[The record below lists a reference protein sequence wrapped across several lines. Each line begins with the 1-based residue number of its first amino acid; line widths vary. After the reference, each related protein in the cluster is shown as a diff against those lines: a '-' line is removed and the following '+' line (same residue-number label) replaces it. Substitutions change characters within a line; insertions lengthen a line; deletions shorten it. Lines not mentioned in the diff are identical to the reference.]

1 MAFTKLEPKSVNTSA
16 TFTFANANITG
27 NLEVNGKANLGS
39 VSNVIIEGGAEGQI
53 LSTDG
58 VGQLS
63 WVDYSGDSGSGGG
76 TTIVNGFA
84 GITKDI
90 FTATGST
97 ATFTLSETP
106 EAVEFISV
114 NIDGVVQQS
123 TSYTLVGS
131 DVVFS
136 ANPESGE
143 IIEVTIYSVNTSTS
157 GGSGGAVAGFNT
169 QVQFNNNGELDASSR
184 LTFNKN
190 TSTLFATHLSGE
202 GSLVTNVDATKLDG
216 RDSTEFASSV
226 QGTKADTALQ
236 PSALNGYA
244 TETYVNDAVSG
255 LTIPSLTGYATE
267 SYVDTQVSNLVASAP
282 AALDTLNEL
291 AAALN
296 DDASFA
302 STVTTALGNKLDTS
316 DFDDT
321 ANTWYSSKTVSSLVV
336 SEVGDLISGGSLA
349 ITEDYSNVMYPG
361 GIFTITQLPPVVISF
376 TNTWENS
383 STVKDAY
390 TDFEQEEIN
399 TSNVLFNLA
408 ITGSTF
414 DIKSTDDLTVGST
427 VIDGAE
433 LLSLG
438 ISTTGGT
445 FQIPSVSLSGSIQ
458 TNTST
463 LVTANITTTRG
474 LRSFSGNT
482 LTTTQPSSFKVG
494 TLSGAF
500 TNATAP
506 FWDTLQTFSWS
517 ASNITGS
524 VISGN
529 VVYIRNGGGASG
541 ILTTTGETSGTSD
554 VIDSSYSYIISSTD
568 YVGSGLNGA
577 GTRIIPEEVSGVIV
591 AASATFYPLFW
602 KTTNNSDNPVF
613 TTSDEHYDV
622 AYAIGQG
629 ADTSGDTAD
638 YLWIAVP
645 GTSTH
650 TFEFIYFG
658 YQMIMTPD
666 VTYLNEL
673 IGNHPYN
680 VYGFTSAS
688 AILTITVKT

>member
-16 TFTFANANITG
+16 TFTFANANIAG
-27 NLEVNGKANLGS
+27 NLDVNGKANLGS
-39 VSNVIIEGGAEGQI
+39 VSNVVIEGGAEGQI

-58 VGQLS
+58 LGQLS
-63 WVDYSGDSGSGGG
+63 WVDYSGGSGSGGG
-76 TTIVNGFA
+76 TTVVNGFA
-84 GITKDI
+84 GITKDS
-90 FTATGST
+90 FTASGST

-106 EAVEFISV
+106 ASVEFISV
-114 NIDGVVQQS
+114 NIDGVMQQS
-123 TSYTLVGS
+123 TAYSLVGS
-131 DVVFS
+131 DLVFTD
-136 ANPESGE
+136 NPVSGE
-143 IIEVTIYSVNTSTS
+143 VIEVTIYSVNTSTS
-157 GGSGGAVAGFNT
+157 GSGGAVAGFNT
-169 QVQFNNNGELDASSR
+169 QVQFNDNGELGATSR
-184 LTFNKN
+184 LTFNKS

-202 GSLVTNVDATKLDG
+202 GSLVSNVNATTLDG
-216 RDSTEFASSV
+216 FDSTAFATSV
-226 QGTKADTALQ
+226 QGGKADSALQ

-244 TETYVNDAVSG
+244 TETYVNDAIST
-255 LTIPSLTGYATE
+255 LSIPDITGYATE
-267 SYVDTQVSNLVASAP
+267 SYVNTQVSNLVASAP

-316 DFDDT
+316 DFDST
-321 ANTWYSSKTVSSLVV
+321 ANTWYYSKTVSSLVV
-336 SEVGDLISGGSLA
+336 SEVGDLIAGGSLA

-361 GIFTITQLPPVVISF
+361 GIFTITQLPPVTITL

-383 STVKDAY
+383 NTAKDAY
-390 TDFEQEEIN
+390 TDFEQDDIN
-399 TSNVLFNLA
+399 TSNVLFNLT

-414 DIKSTDDLTVGST
+414 DIKPTDDLTIGST
-427 VIDGAE
+427 VIDGTE
-433 LLSLG
+433 LISLG
-438 ISTTGGT
+438 VNTNGGM
-445 FQIPSVSLSGSIQ
+445 FEIPSVSLNGIIQ
-458 TNTST
+458 TNLST
-463 LVTANITTTRG
+463 AVTANITTTRG

-482 LTTTQPSSFKVG
+482 LTTIQPSSFNVD

-500 TNATAP
+500 TNQTVP

-529 VVYIRNGGGASG
+529 VVYNRNGGGDSG
-541 ILTTTGETSGTSD
+541 VLTTTGATSGTSE
-554 VIDSSYSYIISSTD
+554 VLDSAYSYVISSSD
-568 YVGSGLNGA
+568 YTGSGLNGA
-577 GTRIIPEEVSGVIV
+577 GTRTIPEEVSGVVI
-591 AASATFYPLFW
+591 AAAAAFYPLFW
-602 KTTNNSDNPVF
+602 KTTNNSDNPMF
-613 TTSDEHYDV
+613 DTTDEHGEV
-622 AYAIGQG
+622 AYAVGQG
-629 ADTSGDTAD
+629 AETSGDPAD

-650 TFEFIYFG
+650 TFEYIYFG

>member
-63 WVDYSGDSGSGGG
+63 WVDYSGGSGSGGG

-84 GITKDI
+84 GITKDS

-123 TSYTLVGS
+123 TAYTLVGS
-131 DVVFS
+131 DVVFTD
-136 ANPESGE
+136 NPESGE

-157 GGSGGAVAGFNT
+157 GGSAVAGFNT
-169 QVQFNNNGELDASSR
+169 QVQFNTNGELDASSR
-184 LTFNKN
+184 LTFNKG

-202 GSLVTNVDATKLDG
+202 GSLVSNVNATKLDG
-216 RDSTEFASSV
+216 FDSTDFATSV

-244 TETYVNDAVSG
+244 TETYVNDAITA
-255 LTIPSLTGYATE
+255 LTIPDLTGYATE
-267 SYVDTQVSNLVASAP
+267 SYVNTQVSNLVASAP
-282 AALDTLNEL
+282 SALDTLNEL

-302 STVTTALGNKLDTS
+302 STVTTALGNKLETS

-414 DIKSTDDLTVGST
+414 DIKPTDDLTVGTT
-427 VIDGAE
+427 VIDGTE

-438 ISTTGGT
+438 VSTTGGM
-445 FQIPSVSLSGSIQ
+445 FEIPSVSLNGAIQ

-463 LVTANITTTRG
+463 VVTANITTTRG
-474 LRSFSGNT
+474 IRSFSGNT
-482 LTTTQPSSFKVG
+482 LTTTQPTGFNVG
-494 TLSGAF
+494 TLTGAF
-500 TNATAP
+500 ENATAP
-506 FWDTLQTFSWS
+506 FWDTLQPFSWS

-524 VISGN
+524 VVSGN

-554 VIDSSYSYIISSTD
+554 IIDSSYSYVISSTD

-577 GTRIIPEEVSGVIV
+577 GTRTIPEEVSGVII

-602 KTTNNSDNPVF
+602 KTTNNSDNPMF
-613 TTSDEHYDV
+613 TISDEHYDV

-629 ADTSGDTAD
+629 AATSGDTAD

-645 GTSTH
+645 GTSDH
-650 TFEFIYFG
+650 TFEYIYFG

-666 VTYLNEL
+666 VTHPNEL